1 MKKFR
6 RYSTT
11 IIASVIADILL
22 FGGGCLGAE
31 SITKIKVPAKF
42 IFAGGMFLGTVNSA
56 YRIYKIHK
64 CERKEENNNE
74 TD

>member
-6 RYSTT
+6 RYSTA
-11 IIASVIADILL
+11 ILASVITDTLL
-22 FGGGCLGAE
+22 FGGGCLAAE

-42 IFAGGMFLGTVNSA
+42 VFAGSMFLGAVDSI
-56 YRIYKIHK
+56 YRVYKIHK

-74 TD
+74 R

>member
-6 RYSTT
+6 RYSS
-11 IIASVIADILL
+11 SVIASLITDTLI
-22 FGGGCLGAE
+22 FGGGCLAAE

-56 YRIYKIHK
+56 YRVYKIHK
-64 CERKEENNNE
+64 EEEKGVKNE